1 MATIYH
7 LLLVIILLI
16 DNMILLKLTEI
27 FLEILE
33 EHGKQAH
40 VDAEFIMRELG
51 GEVTQACPPG
61 VSIHAARSVIDSIL
75 AEREAKNEKTCSA
88 SSSPGRT

>member
-1 MATIYH
+1 MSNTAEIY
-7 LLLVIILLI
+7 
-16 DNMILLKLTEI
+16 
-27 FLEILE
+27 FSEILE
-33 EHGKQAH
+33 EHGKQSH

-51 GEVTQACPPG
+51 GEVTQACPTG

-75 AEREAKNEKTCSA
+75 AEREAKNEKTRSA